1 MSAVR
6 FLFMFL
12 QLLLGYILKAVSAL
26 AAVLMF
32 DHSLLELAFT
42 AFGKFVGADYFEDM
56 VEITTRKRQA

>member
-12 QLLLGYILKAVSAL
+12 QLLLGDILKAVAAL

-42 AFGKFVGADYFEDM
+42 AFGKLVSTDYLKD
-56 VEITTRKRQA
+56 VVKISRRVRQA